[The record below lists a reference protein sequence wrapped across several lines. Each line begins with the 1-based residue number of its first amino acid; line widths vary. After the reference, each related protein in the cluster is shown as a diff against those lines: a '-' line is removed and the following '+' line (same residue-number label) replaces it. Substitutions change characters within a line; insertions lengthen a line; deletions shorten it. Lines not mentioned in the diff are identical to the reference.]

1 MIYNRI
7 LNCHLNTS
15 NDPTLLSHH
24 NQKIWKLLVF
34 MPQTQKGP
42 RHEKMNLQQK
52 RKGLYICKCF
62 SNELNLDHIQQY
74 LDETVKIS
82 FDNNKPLMSKEG
94 RHFFVRSTISEDIS
108 KWNQDLC
115 DFLQKNFE
123 KPDLKLKWV
132 ISDNSQVSTAY
143 SNK

>member
-94 RHFFVRSTISEDIS
+94 RHFFARSTISEDIS

>member
-1 MIYNRI
+1 
-7 LNCHLNTS
+7 
-15 NDPTLLSHH
+15 
-24 NQKIWKLLVF
+24 

-82 FDNNKPLMSKEG
+82 FDNNKPLMSKK
-94 RHFFVRSTISEDIS
+94 EDIFLL
-108 KWNQDLC
+108 DLL
-115 DFLQKNFE
+115 FLKIFQNEIKIS
-123 KPDLKLKWV
+123 V
-132 ISDNSQVSTAY
+132 ISYKRILKNLI
-143 SNK
+143 

>member
-52 RKGLYICKCF
+52 RKGLYIYIYICKCF

-82 FDNNKPLMSKEG
+82 FDNNKPLMSKK
-94 RHFFVRSTISEDIS
+94 EDIFLL
-108 KWNQDLC
+108 DLL
-115 DFLQKNFE
+115 FLKIFQNEIKIS
-123 KPDLKLKWV
+123 V
-132 ISDNSQVSTAY
+132 ISYKRILKNLI
-143 SNK
+143 